1 MKTLKFRLNLAHH
14 YSGISR
20 RVAALK
26 AATFLL
32 CLFHLLN
39 PGEVTDG
46 VVTVFVKIIAGG
58 ILCKN
63 AANLCWSEA
72 RNQAINESALVWKP
86 HKNVRWLFSIW
97 CSNIGFERCHFSTT
111 HGVKYIGMCS
121 TWTRQM
127 NTFIRDLN
135 EIHLVILSHNVT
147 RENGFIVQLKDFTI
161 GLWKNT

>member
-1 MKTLKFRLNLAHH
+1 MVNPGILIQAPAVLALVAEGLLAQALQSLDILNCFFAM
-14 YSGISR
+14 
-20 RVAALK
+20 
-26 AATFLL
+26 F
-32 CLFHLLN
+32 LFHLLT

-58 ILCKN
+58 ILCKT

-86 HKNVRWLFSIW
+86 HKNVRWLFSIR

-147 RENGFIVQLKDFTI
+147 R
-161 GLWKNT
+161 